1 MPCPHSFRKM
11 DDPIPPAL
19 VPPSATPSTIVL
31 NSNPLLNRRQKMAE
45 PLGEVTETSDS
56 ALASSAEASVT
67 PIALKNKALLS
78 QEEGIAD
85 DAVTPASPET
95 NGAARSLQNSSLL
108 SRRRTYAGGDQ
119 STTGRAMETSESAP
133 ASSVEAGVNPIAL
146 KSNSLLSRR
155 QKLAEAN
162 QSREEG
168 IADDAVTPASP
179 ETNGAAR
186 SLQNSSLLSRRRTY
200 AGGDQSTTG
209 RAMETSESAPASSVE
224 AGVNPI
230 GLKSNSLLSRRQK
243 LAEANQSREEGMADD
258 TATEVVEAACL
269 QLIFV
274 MS

>member
-1 MPCPHSFRKM
+1 M

-56 ALASSAEASVT
+56 APASSVEASVT
-67 PIALKNKALLS
+67 PIASKNKALLS

-95 NGAARSLQNSSLL
+95 DETDGAARSLQNSSLL

-119 STTGRAMETSESAP
+119 STTGRAMETSDSAP

-162 QSREEG
+162 QSRE
-168 IADDAVTPASP
+168 
-179 ETNGAAR
+179 
-186 SLQNSSLLSRRRTY
+186 
-200 AGGDQSTTG
+200 GGHC
-209 RAMETSESAPASSVE
+209 R
-224 AGVNPI
+224 
-230 GLKSNSLLSRRQK
+230 
-243 LAEANQSREEGMADD
+243 
-258 TATEVVEAACL
+258 
-269 QLIFV
+269 
-274 MS
+274 